1 MFKEQTEIMIKKF
14 KPLFILDNLVDTYDE
29 LLFSNL
35 NMEIKH
41 RSSIVT
47 EKNFLEEYV
56 FPFFDTLIV
65 DNNPTVA
72 DEIEKTIIKGL
83 FNDDEPIFVVYDNS
97 NNIVAILYGYTSFD
111 KKGFI
116 VTNVLINEEYREK
129 NLFVYMILIIK
140 SSYEYITF
148 ITDNTYTNI
157 PHEVE
162 VLLEYD
168 IIYTK
173 DNLNIIF
180 IGNQNYRDFEIV
192 SMKTYNYE
200 RKDVIG
206 SYPF

>member
-1 MFKEQTEIMIKKF
+1 MPKEQTEIMITKF

-29 LLFSNL
+29 LLFANL
-35 NMEIKH
+35 NVEMKH
-41 RSSIVT
+41 RSSTVT
-47 EKNFLEEYV
+47 EENFLEEYI

-65 DNNPTVA
+65 DNNLTVN

-97 NNIVAILYGYTSFD
+97 SNIVAMLYGYTSFD

-116 VTNVLINEEYREK
+116 VTNALINEEYREK

-173 DNLNIIF
+173 DNLNIIC
-180 IGNQNYRDFEIV
+180 IGNQNYRDVGII

-206 SYPF
+206 SYSF